1 MVAIAGILT
10 AGGRAKSSFA
20 RAGFRAGGSNPSNDQ
35 NQNTSN
41 TYNAAGSTNTTTNAA
56 GSTSNTV
63 YNAWDQPVSY
73 TVSQSVQI
81 GTDPNTGAPIY
92 ETYTQTETVQYDA
105 LGRVLGEYESGTF
118 PGEAST
124 IATQHTL
131 TYNALTGQVISDIN
145 STTVSSTAPE
155 GIDPARYVYAPD
167 GNMVLREMGLFGAT
181 TPDLYTYALTDPTG
195 TVLAIA
201 NSNGSVDERYVFD
214 GLGNAQ
220 ALQPTGAAYDPT
232 SFANPNRSAN
242 WQFQQQFSGSVFDTS
257 TQTLQSEGTDWAWNI
272 VYHGDFYNGIPGV
285 YINPQGEFNPRQQS
299 LLTPD
304 LAAIQQGISAY
315 DPTQGETGFTG
326 WYDRNLGTV
335 GVGISSTLDSPWFSP
350 VSWVLRELGSALNS
364 WGASEA
370 SNGSVAL
377 GTAGFFLGGLSDTLA
392 SLTNPAGSLWNLGE
406 ASYTVAQRDGDVA
419 GVAYGL
425 GSLIGAT
432 QITEAVA
439 GDDFLTGQALAG
451 LDRWGTA
458 FQGISSLSGVAALG
472 VGVAGQ
478 LDLGGLFGRT
488 AQSGPNLLGTVEPP
502 ADLTPGT
509 APFGNAMHARIA
521 QWLGERYPGV
531 KFILRIGP
539 GQTGVDVE
547 VPEENVARIGFQYAE
562 IKPRSASG
570 LATFQRQIASWG
582 FQPDEVQPITYD
594 QNGNIYDGF

>member
-63 YNAWDQPVSY
+63 YNAWGQPVSY

-81 GTDPNTGAPIY
+81 GTDPTTGAPIY

-220 ALQPTGAAYDPT
+220 ALQPSGAAYDPT
-232 SFANPNRSAN
+232 SFTNPNRSAN

-257 TQTLQSEGTDWAWNI
+257 TQTLQSEGTDYAWNI
-272 VYHGDFYNGIPGV
+272 VYHGNFYNGIPGV
-285 YINPQGEFNPRQQS
+285 YITPQGEFNPRQQS
-299 LLTPD
+299 MLSPD
-304 LAAIQQGISAY
+304 LAAIQKGISAY

-326 WYDRNLGTV
+326 WYDRNAGTIAEVSGIGLGIAAGVLTGGLADAGIAAIFGTELGFWGSLASTATSEAVGNFTAGTV
-335 GVGISSTLDSPWFSP
+335 QGLAGGENLSQSLEQGGI
-350 VSWVLRELGSALNS
+350 
-364 WGASEA
+364 
-370 SNGSVAL
+370 SVAL
-377 GTAGFFLGGLSDTLA
+377 GLALRGGLTGAKFLPSYLSRLVAAESTVTSGGTADASQYQSLKMSLANQQAFGEAASAFNDSGGLSQSAISGSREIIAPGKLG
-392 SLTNPAGSLWNLGE
+392 NPNIP
-406 ASYTVAQRDGDVA
+406 DGFGKYSTGTYNSPSGPFQVHFYQNPSTSEIY
-419 GVAYGL
+419 YGL
-425 GSLIGAT
+425 DYK
-432 QITEAVA
+432 AVSNA
-439 GDDFLTGQALAG
+439 P
-451 LDRWGTA
+451 
-458 FQGISSLSGVAALG
+458 
-472 VGVAGQ
+472 
-478 LDLGGLFGRT
+478 GG
-488 AQSGPNLLGTVEPP
+488 N
-502 ADLTPGT
+502 
-509 APFGNAMHARIA
+509 
-521 QWLGERYPGV
+521 
-531 KFILRIGP
+531 
-539 GQTGVDVE
+539 
-547 VPEENVARIGFQYAE
+547 
-562 IKPRSASG
+562 
-570 LATFQRQIASWG
+570 
-582 FQPDEVQPITYD
+582 
-594 QNGNIYDGF
+594 

>member
-63 YNAWDQPVSY
+63 YNAWGQPVSY

-81 GTDPNTGAPIY
+81 GTDPTTGAPIY

-105 LGRVLGEYESGTF
+105 LGRILGEYESGTF

-131 TYNALTGQVISDIN
+131 AYNALTGQVISDIN

-220 ALQPTGAAYDPT
+220 ALQPSGAAYDPT
-232 SFANPNRSAN
+232 SFTNPNRSAN

-257 TQTLQSEGTDWAWNI
+257 TQTLQSEGTDYAWNI
-272 VYHGDFYNGIPGV
+272 VYHGNFYNGIPGV
-285 YINPQGEFNPRQQS
+285 YITPQGEFNPRQQS
-299 LLTPD
+299 MLSPD
-304 LAAIQQGISAY
+304 LAAIQKGISAY

-326 WYDRNLGTV
+326 WYDRNAGTIAEVSGIGLGIAAGVLTGGLADAGIAAIFGTELGFWGSLASTATSEAVGNFTAGTV
-335 GVGISSTLDSPWFSP
+335 QGLAGGENLSQSLEQGGI
-350 VSWVLRELGSALNS
+350 
-364 WGASEA
+364 
-370 SNGSVAL
+370 SVAL
-377 GTAGFFLGGLSDTLA
+377 GLALRGGLTGAKFLPSYLSRLVAAESTVTSGGTADASQYQSLKMSLANQQAFGEAASAFNDSGGLSQSAISGSREIIAPGKLG
-392 SLTNPAGSLWNLGE
+392 NPNIP
-406 ASYTVAQRDGDVA
+406 DGFGKYSTGTYNSPSGPFQVHFYQNPSTSEIY
-419 GVAYGL
+419 YGL
-425 GSLIGAT
+425 DYK
-432 QITEAVA
+432 AVSNA
-439 GDDFLTGQALAG
+439 P
-451 LDRWGTA
+451 
-458 FQGISSLSGVAALG
+458 
-472 VGVAGQ
+472 
-478 LDLGGLFGRT
+478 GG
-488 AQSGPNLLGTVEPP
+488 N
-502 ADLTPGT
+502 
-509 APFGNAMHARIA
+509 
-521 QWLGERYPGV
+521 
-531 KFILRIGP
+531 
-539 GQTGVDVE
+539 
-547 VPEENVARIGFQYAE
+547 
-562 IKPRSASG
+562 
-570 LATFQRQIASWG
+570 
-582 FQPDEVQPITYD
+582 
-594 QNGNIYDGF
+594 

>member
-20 RAGFRAGGSNPSNDQ
+20 RAGFRAGGSNPSNGQ

-56 GSTSNTV
+56 GSTTNTV

-105 LGRVLGEYESGTF
+105 LGRILGEYESGTF

-131 TYNALTGQVISDIN
+131 AYNALTGQVISDIN

-232 SFANPNRSAN
+232 SFTNPNRSAN

-257 TQTLQSEGTDWAWNI
+257 TQTLQSEGTDYAWNI
-272 VYHGDFYNGIPGV
+272 VYHGNFYNGIPGV
-285 YINPQGEFNPRQQS
+285 YITPQGEFNPRQQS
-299 LLTPD
+299 LLSPD
-304 LAAIQQGISAY
+304 LSAIQQGISAY

-326 WYDRNLGTV
+326 WYDRNAGTIAEVSGIGLGIAASVLTGGLADAGVAAIFGTELGFWGGLASTATSEAVGNFTAGTV
-335 GVGISSTLDSPWFSP
+335 QGLAGGENLSQSLEQGGI
-350 VSWVLRELGSALNS
+350 
-364 WGASEA
+364 
-370 SNGSVAL
+370 SVAL
-377 GTAGFFLGGLSDTLA
+377 GLALRGGLTGAKLLPSYLSRFVA
-392 SLTNPAGSLWNLGE
+392 AEGAPGSLDTIPEGHRIQPYYPPNNGFAEIPVTRSLQPGE
-406 ASYTVAQRDGDVA
+406 MFDR
-419 GVAYGL
+419 YGL
-425 GSLIGAT
+425 DTGRYAHLY
-432 QITEAVA
+432 AV
-439 GDDFLTGQALAG
+439 F
-451 LDRWGTA
+451 
-458 FQGISSLSGVAALG
+458 AAWCE
-472 VGVAGQ
+472 
-478 LDLGGLFGRT
+478 R
-488 AQSGPNLLGTVEPP
+488 GPL
-502 ADLTPGT
+502 
-509 APFGNAMHARIA
+509 
-521 QWLGERYPGV
+521 
-531 KFILRIGP
+531 
-539 GQTGVDVE
+539 
-547 VPEENVARIGFQYAE
+547 
-562 IKPRSASG
+562 
-570 LATFQRQIASWG
+570 
-582 FQPDEVQPITYD
+582 
-594 QNGNIYDGF
+594 

>member
-63 YNAWDQPVSY
+63 YNAWGQPVSY

-81 GTDPNTGAPIY
+81 GTDPTTGAPIY

-131 TYNALTGQVISDIN
+131 AYNALTGQVISDIN

-220 ALQPTGAAYDPT
+220 ALQPSGAAYDPT
-232 SFANPNRSAN
+232 SFTNPNRSAN

-257 TQTLQSEGTDWAWNI
+257 TQTLQSEGTDYAWNI
-272 VYHGDFYNGIPGV
+272 VYHGNFYNGIPGV
-285 YINPQGEFNPRQQS
+285 YITPQGEFNPRQQS
-299 LLTPD
+299 MLSPD
-304 LAAIQQGISAY
+304 LAAIQKGISAY

-326 WYDRNLGTV
+326 WYDRNAGTIAEVSGIGLGIAAGVLTGGLADAGIAAIFGTELGFWGSLASTATSEAVGNFTAGTV
-335 GVGISSTLDSPWFSP
+335 QGLAGGENLSQSLEQGGI
-350 VSWVLRELGSALNS
+350 
-364 WGASEA
+364 
-370 SNGSVAL
+370 SVAL
-377 GTAGFFLGGLSDTLA
+377 GLALRGGLTGAKFLPSYLSRLVAAESTVTSGGTADASQYQSLKMSLANQQAFGEAASAFNDSGGLSQSAISGSREIIAPGKLG
-392 SLTNPAGSLWNLGE
+392 NPNIP
-406 ASYTVAQRDGDVA
+406 DGFGKYSTGTYNSPSGPFQVHFYQNPSTSEIY
-419 GVAYGL
+419 YGL
-425 GSLIGAT
+425 DYK
-432 QITEAVA
+432 AVSNA
-439 GDDFLTGQALAG
+439 P
-451 LDRWGTA
+451 
-458 FQGISSLSGVAALG
+458 
-472 VGVAGQ
+472 
-478 LDLGGLFGRT
+478 GG
-488 AQSGPNLLGTVEPP
+488 N
-502 ADLTPGT
+502 
-509 APFGNAMHARIA
+509 
-521 QWLGERYPGV
+521 
-531 KFILRIGP
+531 
-539 GQTGVDVE
+539 
-547 VPEENVARIGFQYAE
+547 
-562 IKPRSASG
+562 
-570 LATFQRQIASWG
+570 
-582 FQPDEVQPITYD
+582 
-594 QNGNIYDGF
+594 